1 MAEYQNVLQ
10 RERARTKALEGQLA
24 STQIELLRAKTQ
36 ALWADD
42 AAYRLRRRKALDA
55 APLKPKRPQQSA
67 KRAAFK
73 RLPEGG
79 IVLKDITDSAVIS
92 SWYRR
97 ELQTL
102 VREMA
107 GSMLYHVRAAF
118 NRGDSPLAM
127 DESLT
132 VALRRVLA
140 KWGRRWR
147 RKIEALAK
155 GLAEEFAIR
164 SRRDYDE
171 RLMKALRDAGMTVKF
186 QPTAAMKE
194 GYRAVLEENVSLIK
208 SIPQQFLKD
217 VESSVWVGV
226 MRGGDMEYISQA
238 LQKNY
243 GVSYRRAALIA
254 RDQEA
259 KARAVI
265 ERARRLE
272 LGVTQA
278 IWRHSHAGVHP
289 RRSHVAMDGKTYD
302 IAKGMW
308 DPEVGRYIL
317 PGELVGCR
325 CTSRAIIE

>member
-1 MAEYQNVLQ
+1 MAEPQNALQ
-10 RERARTKALEGQLA
+10 RERARSKALEGRLA
-24 STQIELLRAKTQ
+24 LTQIELLGAKTR

-42 AAYRLRRRKALDA
+42 AAYRARRRQALDV
-55 APLKPKRPQQSA
+55 APEKPKRRPQDT
-67 KRAAFK
+67 KRASFK

-92 SWYRR
+92 AWYRR
-97 ELQTL
+97 ELQAL
-102 VREMA
+102 VKEMA

-118 NRGDSPLAM
+118 NRGESPLAM

-132 VALRRVLA
+132 VALRRALA
-140 KWGRRWR
+140 KWGWRWR
-147 RKIEALAK
+147 RKVEALSRK
-155 GLAEEFAIR
+155 LAEEFAIR

-217 VESSVWVGV
+217 VQSTVWVGV
-226 MRGGDMEYISQA
+226 MRGGDMEHISQA

-243 GVSYRRAALIA
+243 GVSYRRAAFIS
-254 RDQEA
+254 RDQTS
-259 KARAVI
+259 KARAVL

-272 LGVTQA
+272 LGVTKA

-289 RRSHVAMDGKTYD
+289 RPSHVKMDGQTYD

-308 DPEVGRYIL
+308 DPDVGRYIL
-317 PGELVGCR
+317 PGELPNCR
-325 CTSRAIIE
+325 CSSKAIIE